1 MNKTIFAILSIV
13 EVLLFYGIPQLMA
26 ENQTYKLLRTDSIN
40 NYYLFFA
47 NKNDSVYEIVAEKKL
62 APSKMMIGAF
72 YSMDIYPQYG
82 YDKKYRPLNYLDV
95 RCASYKDN
103 TEICFKDGCIPELY
117 NLRSIPVEVQ
127 KEFNNITE
135 NASYIDWEDSDKQCE
150 NSIFDTIVDSL
161 NLKEI
166 VKWQNDFFQ
175 TKYNYHFKF
184 SKQSSQS
191 INFQVKGNDYYL
203 TVNLENK
210 KSWSSMSM
218 SIFQTLCRRRLKGE
232 FLISENFYPTF
243 YYLLMAI
250 SLKFSEGYIPEEFV
264 SLRQPPK
271 EDYIYIGGGVFN
283 SHKFHRFYDSFDSF
297 FKNQKL
303 SVAGL
308 KEFLAKYV
316 ADENPRIFAMVD
328 YDGSILQKDSI
339 RIDIVTESTGIL
351 YSYKGDKCFAQ
362 PFEYSSKTD
371 KNGQNIRHC
380 KIKKVMAQSSDFL
393 TFKVSDEF
401 TITNDSELNFRFRR
415 GGKKGSYQLNL
426 KVLTEEEMRMEM

>member
-1 MNKTIFAILSIV
+1 MKRSMFVFLSFVVI
-13 EVLLFYGIPQLMA
+13 LLFCFSPQLMA
-26 ENQTYKLLRTDSIN
+26 ENQTYKLLRVDSIN

-62 APSKMMIGAF
+62 VPSKMTIGAF

-117 NLRSIPVEVQ
+117 NLKSIPVEVQ
-127 KEFNNITE
+127 KRFSRIKGNESN
-135 NASYIDWEDSDKQCE
+135 IDWEDYDKQCDSSSF
-150 NSIFDTIVDSL
+150 NDIVDSL
-161 NLKEI
+161 RLKDI
-166 VKWQNDFFQ
+166 VEWQNDLFQ
-175 TKYNYHFKF
+175 TKYNYHFNF
-184 SKQSSQS
+184 SRHGSQTL
-191 INFQVKGNDYYL
+191 NLHVRGNDFYL
-203 TVNLENK
+203 TLGLLGD
-210 KSWSSMSM
+210 KSMECMSM
-218 SIFQTLCRRRLKGE
+218 SVFQTLCRRRLEGE

-243 YYLLMAI
+243 YYLLMSI
-250 SLKFSEGYIPEEFV
+250 SLNFSEKYIPKEFI
-264 SLRQPPK
+264 SLRQLPK
-271 EDYIYIGGGVFN
+271 GDYVYIGGGVFN
-283 SHKFHRFYDSFDSF
+283 SQEFHRFYDSFDSF

-316 ADENPRIFAMVD
+316 ANENPKIFAMTD
-328 YDGSILQKDSI
+328 DDISTYQKDSI

-351 YSYKGDKCFAQ
+351 YSYKGDNCFAQ

-371 KNGQNIRHC
+371 KNRQNIRHC

-401 TITNDSELNFRFRR
+401 TITDGSELNFRFRR
-415 GGKKGSYQLNL
+415 GGKKCSYRLKL
-426 KVLTEEEMRMEM
+426 KVLTEEELRMEM